1 LNEYGDFE
9 YISLFSGIGGMDL
22 GLDRAGMKCVAQVE
36 IDDFCQEVL
45 NKHWPNVP
53 KFKDVKNVGKE
64 NLPTA
69 DLICGGFPCQPHS
82 YAGKRKGK
90 EDDRN
95 LWPEY
100 LRIIKELK
108 PKYVLGENVPGLIT
122 SMLDEILSDLENIG
136 YTCQAF
142 IIPALAFNAPH
153 RRNRVFVLAHANSG
167 GYFHGKSEIIPTEG
181 GVDAQRK
188 FIAGSKIVA
197 NATSKRQQ
205 GQGEFIKRSGKAQ
218 SGEGKTI
225 DAFSGSIRSVW
236 AIEPAVGRVANGIP
250 RRMDRLKSLGNAIVP
265 QVAEFFGINIMEIEK
280 NYKGAI

>member
-1 LNEYGDFE
+1 MNEYEEFK

-45 NKHWPNVP
+45 TKHWPNVP

-153 RRNRVFVLAHANSG
+153 RRNRVFVLAYSNSSR
-167 GYFHGKSEIIPTEG
+167 YIHGQSEIIPTES
-181 GVDAQRK
+181 GVDAQRQ
-188 FIAGSKIVA
+188 FIASGEIVA
-197 NATSKRQQ
+197 YTTSKRQQ
-205 GQGEFIKRSGKAQ
+205 GQREFIKRGSKAQ
-218 SGEGKTI
+218 SGEGKAV
-225 DAFSGSIRSVW
+225 DAFSGSIGSIWTV
-236 AIEPAVGRVANGIP
+236 EPPVGRVANGIP
-250 RRMDRLKSLGNAIVP
+250 RRMDRLKSLGNAVVP

-280 NYKGAI
+280 QYGGVV